1 MLTYADAA
9 AAAGA
14 GGSTSQKK
22 NKVDDLLG
30 VMFGANKKKVSLQ
43 AADVC

>member
-9 AAAGA
+9 GG
-14 GGSTSQKK
+14 GGSSGKK

-30 VMFGANKKKVSLQ
+30 GMFGAKKKVSLQ

>member
-14 GGSTSQKK
+14 GGSTGKK